1 MFLIKVLKNTF
12 FAIEVLKN
20 IFFAIEVLTTHG
32 HTSY

>member
-20 IFFAIEVLTTHG
+20 ILFAIEVLTTHG